1 VYANS
6 IAGKFVFDDI
16 VIIKG
21 NESIRGLSP
30 GHLTGIFGGHYW
42 KAVEDRGGLYRP
54 VVMVSYALNY
64 AWGGEDPRGYHLVN
78 ILLHAANDALVFALL
93 QSLFRM
99 TSLAF
104 LTSILF
110 VLHPIRTEG
119 VASLVG
125 RAECLSTFFV
135 LAAWMAYGKAARS
148 ARRRWLL
155 LSAGCFCLAVLTKES
170 AFSFLALLPLTD
182 YVTRRGTLKEI
193 FALPRAIVFYGPFVA
208 AACLVLAIR
217 YAVLGG
223 FVPLYINPGSN
234 PIANADPWPRFLTA
248 THVFAR
254 YLGLLVF
261 PVNLSADYSFNQ
273 IPLVTGLLSWKGFV
287 PVLLLLILLTAVAA
301 SFRRHPI
308 LFFCLFVFFSSFA
321 LTSNWI
327 LPIGTMMAERLMY
340 FPALGF
346 NAALALLAVE
356 GLSRVRWR
364 EIAAVACAVVIAGY
378 AVRTVTRNMDW
389 RDHYALFSSAA
400 RVSPNSFLVQSN
412 LAAVLLREKRNPAA
426 AIEHAKLAIRI
437 LPDAPAAHYTLGE
450 ASRRVGDLDGALAA
464 FAEVVRLAPRTSG
477 AVAALRQI
485 AEMRSLQGKWPEARS
500 AYEKL
505 IEWRRGVASARRA
518 LERVGKKR

>member
-1 VYANS
+1 
-6 IAGKFVFDDI
+6 
-16 VIIKG
+16 
-21 NESIRGLSP
+21 
-30 GHLTGIFGGHYW
+30 
-42 KAVEDRGGLYRP
+42 
-54 VVMVSYALNY
+54 
-64 AWGGEDPRGYHLVN
+64 VN
-78 ILLHAANDALVFALL
+78 IVLHAANGALVFALL
-93 QSLFRM
+93 QALFGM
-99 TSLAF
+99 KGLSF
-104 LTSILF
+104 LSSILF

-125 RAECLSTFFV
+125 RAECLSAFFV
-135 LAAWMAYGKAARS
+135 FAAWMAYIKATRS
-148 ARRRWLL
+148 APRRWLV

-182 YVTRRGTLKEI
+182 YVARRGTLKEI
-193 FALPRAIVFYGPFVA
+193 FILPRALVFYGPFVA

-223 FVPLYINPGSN
+223 FVPLDINPGSN
-234 PIANADPWPRFLTA
+234 PIADVDPWTRFLTA
-248 THVFAR
+248 TYVFAK

-261 PVNLSADYSFNQ
+261 PLNLSADYSFNQ
-273 IPLVTGLLSWKGFV
+273 IPLVTGILSVRGSV
-287 PVLLLLILLTAVAA
+287 PVCLILILLTALVV

-308 LFFCLFVFFSSFA
+308 LFFSLFVFFSSFV

-346 NAALALLAVE
+346 NVALAFLAIE
-356 GLSRVRWR
+356 GLSKPRWR
-364 EIAAVACAVVIAGY
+364 EIALVACAVVIAGY

-400 RVSPNSFLVQSN
+400 RVSPNSSLVQSN
-412 LAAVLLREKRNPAA
+412 LAAVLLREKRDPAA

-437 LPDAPAAHYTLGE
+437 VPDAPAAHYTLGE
-450 ASRRVGDLDGALAA
+450 ASRRMGDLDGALAA

-477 AVAALRQI
+477 AVAALSQI
-485 AEMRSLQGKWPEARS
+485 AQIRSLREEWPEARA

-505 IEWRRGVASARRA
+505 IEWRPGDVPARRA
-518 LERVGKKR
+518 LERMGKKR